1 MPNAIHFPFEVYE
14 MNGLLYLAIGS
25 PNSSILEILGQAFDE
40 GNPDS
45 AYFLLPKELGSTD
58 YPFSYWSWNG
68 NTFEF
73 QISDDRMPKE
83 WFLLFSNNID
93 LADQI
98 EGVVGLLEK
107 EKNLSI
113 GRILLFINSQVLFER
128 GDLLEWMNGCAHF
141 ADAICYT
148 NRNNENGK
156 KVAECVDKYKSFHYP
171 LENFILKKNKPVPLS
186 QILSTTTRRI
196 SHIFDPPDLLEEN
209 ESVQSDPFLE
219 RNSMGKR
226 NRPIPLPFSNH

>member
-68 NTFEF
+68 ITFEF

-83 WFLLFSNNID
+83 WFLLFSNNLPKD
-93 LADQI
+93 LRQTLSYSLISLWLAQLH
-98 EGVVGLLEK
+98 LLELQ
-107 EKNLSI
+107 NL
-113 GRILLFINSQVLFER
+113 L
-128 GDLLEWMNGCAHF
+128 HF
-141 ADAICYT
+141 
-148 NRNNENGK
+148 
-156 KVAECVDKYKSFHYP
+156 
-171 LENFILKKNKPVPLS
+171 
-186 QILSTTTRRI
+186 
-196 SHIFDPPDLLEEN
+196 
-209 ESVQSDPFLE
+209 
-219 RNSMGKR
+219 
-226 NRPIPLPFSNH
+226 